1 MTKRTLPRRS
11 WPRLRWHLRLAR
23 LHLARTWLLV
33 QHNVSGARLGLFFAV
48 AIACLAGWEALRPPV
63 AAIAPDDSPVAV
75 QAALNLIIQIA
86 LIILSSL
93 ISAALAPKPKPPE
106 AIKAQVPVVE
116 DGKGMERLY
125 GSCWIDDSIVLGFKQ
140 MGTKKIRAK
149 GGKKG

>member
-1 MTKRTLPRRS
+1 MTEPRRPRHH

-23 LHLARTWLLV
+23 LHLARGVLLV
-33 QHNVSGARLGLFFAV
+33 EQNVSGARLGLSFVFA
-48 AIACLAGWEALRPPV
+48 AAFLLGWEAVRPPLEQL
-63 AAIAPDDSPVAV
+63 APDGSPVV
-75 QAALNLIIQIA
+75 VKAALNLIIQIA

-106 AIKAQVPVVE
+106 VIKAQVPVVE
-116 DGKGMERLY
+116 DGKGIERLY